1 MRQACSHRRLAK
13 LIHNQEDKIDSEP
26 EDLSD
31 DEEEASDAESKP
43 HPGIGDN
50 DDLDFLTSA
59 LGGLK
64 VVVPSDSILEET
76 ICSLCP
82 GPTKKVKDVYCSA
95 CKVELRKYEGLE
107 FSTKIRRI
115 VRVLADIRKESSE
128 RKTIVFSQVRFWC
141 CGAIEGSSLTDSFVG
156 HSLPASLIFSN
167 HS

>member
-26 EDLSD
+26 EGISD
-31 DEEEASDAESKP
+31 DEEEASDTETKP
-43 HPGIGDN
+43 STVIEDN

-64 VVVPSDSILEET
+64 VVSPDSILEET

-82 GPTKKVKDVYCSA
+82 APTKKVKDLYCIA

-115 VRVLADIRKESSE
+115 VRVLADIRKEDTE
-128 RKTIVFSQVRFWC
+128 RKTIVFSQVGFGFFSALCERL
-141 CGAIEGSSLTDSFVG
+141 LTG
-156 HSLPASLIFSN
+156 T
-167 HS
+167 